1 MVECHLPWS
10 RQGWPALTRSVFAPS
25 SGQPSKA
32 WLATDPFD
40 NPDAPPGPLYMPEY
54 RDSLNAR
61 ADQLEAEA
69 AAIFE
74 EGKNAYQQS
83 TAYLL
88 TTVFLATVLLFIT
101 ISQRFEWTPIKVV
114 VLSIAGLML
123 LLGLYRLITFPVY

>member
-1 MVECHLPWS
+1 MNATYRDETGLANAYEKRFRPEF
-10 RQGWPALTRSVFAPS
+10 RPAFE
-25 SGQPSKA
+25 A
-32 WLATDPFD
+32 WLATDPFN

-54 RDSLNAR
+54 RDSLNAQ

-69 AAIFE
+69 AAVFE
-74 EGKNAYQQS
+74 EGKTAYQQS

-101 ISQRFEWTPIKVV
+101 ISQRFEWTPIKIV
-114 VLSIAGLML
+114 VLSIALIML